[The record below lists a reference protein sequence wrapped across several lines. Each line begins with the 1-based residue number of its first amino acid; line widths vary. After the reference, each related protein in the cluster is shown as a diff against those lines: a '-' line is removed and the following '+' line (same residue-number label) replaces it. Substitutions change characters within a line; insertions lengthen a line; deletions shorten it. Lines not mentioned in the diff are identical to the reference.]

1 MKFLSFQFAVTF
13 EAHGEGELSAIIA
26 IRDVMRGGIS
36 DDDTKALVRDIVA
49 EAEHAITRFVGGD
62 VVGRVVAEN
71 ENGVNVPKNVNLN

>member
-1 MKFLSFQFAVTF
+1 
-13 EAHGEGELSAIIA
+13 
-26 IRDVMRGGIS
+26 VMRGGIS